1 MLTVILIWMYVII
14 TAYLAG
20 YGFLTSFVGWPGM
33 SRKKAG
39 RVSKTYEFRFRES
52 YLMAG
57 VVLLTVYAQVYSL
70 MSGVGLV
77 ANILVVIACSLILIY
92 FRRDILDDV
101 YDLIHHIRQG
111 GIWIIYLVV
120 FIFMAYGT
128 SHGYMHYD
136 SDLYHAQAIHWIEDY
151 GIVKG
156 LGNLHVRLAYN
167 SAAFPL
173 SALFSLSFMGR
184 QSYHVMAG
192 FFALLL
198 AWQCV
203 DIRNV
208 YRRGHFVIS
217 DFARLAAIY
226 YLFTIYDEMMAP
238 ASDYFLSTLVFY
250 IIIHWLDMNVK
261 HEKSYVPYILLS
273 LLGIFA
279 ITIKLSA
286 APLLI
291 LCIIPIHRLLTDR
304 TKEKT
309 AALWISVGLAFLIVL
324 PFLIRNVV
332 ISGWLIYPVTL
343 LDFFGF
349 SWKIPK
355 GIALFDAKEIRTFG
369 KGYND
374 VSAYGDVSFAQWV
387 PEWFSQIGGISKVM
401 VILSIASALIYIAYL
416 LYFIF
421 VVTGQKVQNLQKSE
435 KTKVFDISRHSMMN
449 MADFFT
455 IGGTLLGCLLFWF
468 LSAPLIRYGV
478 VYIWLVPA
486 VILGR
491 MFIILFNRFGE
502 NIKAVLMKT
511 LAALFLMWMIYK
523 SANLVLEDTG
533 RFDLRYL
540 VEQQDYGTYNT
551 DTFELGDITFYYP
564 TEGDQV
570 GYYPFP
576 AATHDLTGEVEL
588 MGKELRNGFRTITN

>member
-14 TAYLAG
+14 TTYLVG
-20 YGFLTSFVGWPGM
+20 FGFLTSFSGWPGM
-33 SRKKAG
+33 NRKKAG
-39 RVSKTYEFRFRES
+39 HVNKTYEFRFRES

-57 VVLLTVYAQVYSL
+57 VVLLTVFAQVFSL
-70 MSGVGLV
+70 FTGVGLV
-77 ANILVVIACSLILIY
+77 ANIIVVIACNLILIY
-92 FRRDILDDV
+92 YRSEILYDV
-101 YDLIHHIRQG
+101 YQLIHRLRQG
-111 GIWIIYLVV
+111 GTWIIYLAV
-120 FIFMAYGT
+120 FLIMAYGT
-128 SHGYMHYD
+128 SHGFMHYD

-151 GIVKG
+151 GIIKG

-173 SALFSLSFMGR
+173 SALFSMSFLVG

-203 DIRNV
+203 DIMNV

-250 IIIHWLDMNVK
+250 IIIHWLDMNVR
-261 HEKSYVPYILLS
+261 HEKSYVPYILLA
-273 LLGIFA
+273 LLGVFA
-279 ITIKLSA
+279 ITVKLSA
-286 APLLI
+286 APLLL
-291 LCIIPIHRLLTDR
+291 LCIIPVQRLLTDR
-304 TKEKT
+304 NKEKM
-309 AALWISVGLAFLIVL
+309 AAFWISVGLAALIVL

-332 ISGWLIYPVTL
+332 ISGWLLYPVTFL
-343 LDFFGF
+343 NFFGF

-355 GIALFDAKEIRTFG
+355 GVAQFDAKEIRTFG

-387 PEWFSQIGGISKVM
+387 PRWFSQIGGISKVM
-401 VILSIASALIYIAYL
+401 LIMSIVAALVYIAYL
-416 LYFIF
+416 IYF
-421 VVTGQKVQNLQKSE
+421 VVVVAGQKVQTMQKSE
-435 KTKVFDISRHSMMN
+435 KPKVFEISRRSMMN
-449 MADFFT
+449 MEDFFT

-468 LSAPLIRYGV
+468 FSAPLIRYGV

-491 MFIILFNRFGE
+491 MFIILFNRFGD
-502 NIKAVLMKT
+502 NIKSLFMKT
-511 LAALFLMWMIYK
+511 LTALFFMWMIYK
-523 SANLVLEDTG
+523 GVNLVLEDAA
-533 RFDLRYL
+533 RFDPRYL
-540 VEQQDYGTYNT
+540 VEQQDYGTYST
-551 DTFELGDITFYYP
+551 DTFELGGITFYYP
-564 TEGDQV
+564 TEGDRV

-588 MGKELRNGFRTITN
+588 MGKELKNGFTTVTN